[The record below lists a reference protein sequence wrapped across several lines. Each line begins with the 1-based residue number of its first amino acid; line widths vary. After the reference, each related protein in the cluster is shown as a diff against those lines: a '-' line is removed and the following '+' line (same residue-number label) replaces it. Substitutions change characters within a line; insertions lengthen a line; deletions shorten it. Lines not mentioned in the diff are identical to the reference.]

1 MALTSLKAKICV
13 SLVSISTALA
23 ATVTYDFNIT
33 WVTAQP
39 DGFSR
44 PVIGINNQWPIP
56 PITASVG
63 DRVVVNV
70 MNQLGNQS
78 TSLHFHGLYMN
89 GTTHMDGA
97 VGVSQCAIPA
107 GATFIYDF
115 NIDQPGTYWYH
126 SHNFGQYPDGLR
138 GALIINDPDMPF
150 KDQYDEEMVLTLSD
164 WYHDQMPGLLKW
176 FISYANPTGAEPVP
190 DTALM
195 NETQDLS
202 INVESGKTYMFRIIN
217 IGAFAGQY
225 LWFEGHTMR
234 IVEVDGIYTDPAEAE
249 MIYLTAAQRY
259 SVLVTTKDD
268 ASSNFPIVASMDLD
282 LFDTVPDSLNPNVT
296 GWLVY
301 DEKAELPTPAFVD
314 AFDYFDDFTLV
325 PHDKMPL
332 LDEVDY
338 SFNLDVKMD
347 NLGDG
352 AN

>member
-115 NIDQPGTYWYH
+115 NVIDSSFK
-126 SHNFGQYPDGLR
+126 SH
-138 GALIINDPDMPF
+138 
-150 KDQYDEEMVLTLSD
+150 T
-164 WYHDQMPGLLKW
+164 
-176 FISYANPTGAEPVP
+176 
-190 DTALM
+190 
-195 NETQDLS
+195 
-202 INVESGKTYMFRIIN
+202 
-217 IGAFAGQY
+217 
-225 LWFEGHTMR
+225 
-234 IVEVDGIYTDPAEAE
+234 
-249 MIYLTAAQRY
+249 
-259 SVLVTTKDD
+259 
-268 ASSNFPIVASMDLD
+268 
-282 LFDTVPDSLNPNVT
+282 
-296 GWLVY
+296 
-301 DEKAELPTPAFVD
+301 
-314 AFDYFDDFTLV
+314 
-325 PHDKMPL
+325 
-332 LDEVDY
+332 
-338 SFNLDVKMD
+338 
-347 NLGDG
+347 
-352 AN
+352 